1 MFLQLNSQQTKSKGF
16 KTALKVIVI
25 VFLILLPPI
34 KQNFHFSRY
43 SEENIV
49 CVHIDLEATHK
60 GHRLE

>member
-16 KTALKVIVI
+16 KTALKVMVI

-34 KQNFHFSRY
+34 KQNFHFSHY
-43 SEENIV
+43 SEENTV